1 MSALQSIG
9 AQRPDPL
16 AWARALRSREHEL
29 GLRTPRMTRHAR
41 ALWRNVLEVE
51 LTPEE
56 RATAPRAFT
65 RRKGC

>member
-1 MSALQSIG
+1 MSAQQTATTG
-9 AQRPDPL
+9 RADPL

-41 ALWRNVLEVE
+41 ALWRDVLAAE

-56 RATAPRAFT
+56 QASGPRAFT
-65 RRKGC
+65 RRK